1 MTAAGMQQ
9 SNQAMP
15 FRQAQGPERAEGQ
28 RTAGRCAFQFSMTST
43 LNIQR
48 RALPPALADLVSR

>member
-1 MTAAGMQQ
+1 MKPRQP

-28 RTAGRCAFQFSMTST
+28 RTAGRSDASPEIDENALIS
-43 LNIQR
+43 IHARSRQR
-48 RALPPALADLVSR
+48 